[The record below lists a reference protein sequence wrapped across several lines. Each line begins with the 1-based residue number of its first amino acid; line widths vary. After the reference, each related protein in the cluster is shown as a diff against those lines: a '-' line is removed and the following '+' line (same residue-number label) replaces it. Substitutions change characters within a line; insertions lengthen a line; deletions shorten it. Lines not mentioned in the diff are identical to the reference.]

1 MNRIQNRNIAV
12 AIILTIVTCGIYSLY
27 WYYCLA
33 KDINELSGNQN
44 DTSAGI
50 VLLLSIVTCGI
61 YEWYWMY
68 RTGVKLDEV
77 AVKNGRA
84 PQSRSILF
92 LLLGI
97 FGLAIVS
104 FAIIQ
109 SEINEYTGN
118 LPDGMNGGF

>member
-1 MNRIQNRNIAV
+1 
-12 AIILTIVTCGIYSLY
+12 
-27 WYYCLA
+27 
-33 KDINELSGNQN
+33 
-44 DTSAGI
+44 
-50 VLLLSIVTCGI
+50 
-61 YEWYWMY
+61 MY

-84 PQSRSILF
+84 PQNRSILF